1 MCLNTGFLVVG
12 TILEGSGTSKRWS
25 PTGESES
32 LGLCPSTCDPQS
44 NPFSLKLLHV
54 KYLVTEVG
62 SRTNADI
69 CYRGVEVSL
78 PDHRVHRSS
87 ELVCGTSFG
96 KCVVLWARQT
106 LECCKETLMGHSG
119 ESMEASR
126 TVSTLCI
133 LVSTFSVS
141 S

>member
-1 MCLNTGFLVVG
+1 MPNFFLCLCTHPDVEQASSGSTTPFQPQRALPSDLRQKQISFL
-12 TILEGSGTSKRWS
+12 I
-25 PTGESES
+25 
-32 LGLCPSTCDPQS
+32 
-44 NPFSLKLLHV
+44 LLHV

-69 CYRGVEVSL
+69 CYRGVELSL

-126 TVSTLCI
+126 TVSTLYI